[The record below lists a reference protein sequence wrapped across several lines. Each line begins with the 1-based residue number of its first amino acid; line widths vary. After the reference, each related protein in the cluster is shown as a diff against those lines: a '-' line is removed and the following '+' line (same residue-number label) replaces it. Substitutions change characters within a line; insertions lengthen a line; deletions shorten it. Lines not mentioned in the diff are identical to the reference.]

1 MAALFAGRLAGSG
14 DLLEVSRAARALP
27 PADPPDAASLVLDGL
42 TLLVTDGLA
51 AAAPTLRQAVG
62 TFSGTGITADEAIR
76 WGWFAQAAAS
86 ALWDDD
92 VWRAM
97 LLRQVQLAR
106 TSARSTSCRSCW
118 PRWAQSSCGAATSP
132 RPRP

>member
-1 MAALFAGRLAGSG
+1 MLLKAATRLEPLNLGLARETYLSAWMAALFAGRLAGSG

-62 TFSGTGITADEAIR
+62 AFSG
-76 WGWFAQAAAS
+76 
-86 ALWDDD
+86 
-92 VWRAM
+92 
-97 LLRQVQLAR
+97 
-106 TSARSTSCRSCW
+106 
-118 PRWAQSSCGAATSP
+118 
-132 RPRP
+132 